1 MQILPLGSR
10 ISAFYCRWC
19 NDEDRPMIS
28 QLPQGIGVVQTQII
42 RGRPIKQKAVNA
54 SGFTLVEILVV
65 MVIVG
70 IMAGMV
76 VLSVG
81 GNPQRTLQK
90 EARRLAVVIRTAA
103 DEALLQGREFGLRI
117 NPNSYQVLEFDQQ
130 QRNWKSSEQKVFAEH
145 QLPDAM
151 SLAVMLEDEP
161 VDLRSS
167 TTDEKDKNKKNNSDA
182 EETPIILFFSNGEG
196 MAYSISL
203 HHKDVEG
210 DTSLITDGVEDVQL
224 VRP

>member
-1 MQILPLGSR
+1 MT
-10 ISAFYCRWC
+10 
-19 NDEDRPMIS
+19 S
-28 QLPQGIGVVQTQII
+28 QLPQGFGVVQTQTI
-42 RGRPIKQKAVNA
+42 RAKPVKQNA
-54 SGFTLVEILVV
+54 DNTGGFTLVEILVV
-65 MVIVG
+65 MVVVG

-130 QRNWKSSEQKVFAEH
+130 QRNWKSTEQKVFAEH

-167 TTDEKDKNKKNNSDA
+167 PTDEKDKNNNPDA
-182 EETPIILFFSNGEG
+182 EETPTILFFSNGEG

-203 HHKDVEG
+203 HHKDVVG
-210 DTSLITDGVEDVQL
+210 DTSLITDGIEDVQL
-224 VRP
+224 TRP